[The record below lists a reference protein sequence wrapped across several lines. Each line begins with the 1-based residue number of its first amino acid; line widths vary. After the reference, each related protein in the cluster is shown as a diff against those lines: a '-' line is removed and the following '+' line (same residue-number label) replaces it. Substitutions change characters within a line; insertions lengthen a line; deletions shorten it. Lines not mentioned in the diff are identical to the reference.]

1 MNFWRKSYHFIGVSQ
16 KIGQKTYILHKYE
29 RGFTMNE
36 TAKGGLMSK
45 KIFNSRIKS
54 ANTQAS
60 EKWFGYFFGPC
71 LMYMVYY
78 GVAGTYLTQFYTD
91 VLGIAEGAL
100 FLTLFPLLSKI
111 VDAVT
116 NIFMGRIIDKTK
128 TKQGKA
134 RPWLLLSGVLIFI
147 TGILLYTVPNAST
160 TVQYI
165 WIVASYNLFFAFAFT
180 IYNMSHALMV
190 PLSTRNTKQRDT
202 LAMFTS
208 MGASMI
214 PGFLV
219 VMIMP
224 YIIAAVG
231 VGSEAHTGWIT
242 MMSIVSICAIPAV
255 LMEYYFTKERVTE
268 DAAASAAEQAQVI
281 SFKKQMK
288 ACFTDKYWCIIMAV
302 WLLYQISQYLATNV
316 MLYYCN
322 WVLADSVTGGAT
334 MQVIVNAV
342 GQAPLGF
349 GVFILWP
356 LVRKFGKQ
364 KVSVIGY
371 FIAAIGGAMLFF
383 FGGSLGSAIGGLLI
397 KSIGLLPTYVFMA
410 MLAEALDH
418 IEYKNGFRADG
429 FSASVY
435 SIIITVSAGI
445 SQSIILGGIGATGYI
460 TPESSDQVIQQP
472 DSVIT
477 FFKLCFGGI
486 PAIMYLIMAVILIW
500 FTVGKMIPQ
509 ISEELVA
516 RRKAEAEARGEVYL
530 SPEEKAALE
539 QEEND
544 RIAEENRVAELK
556 AKCEKKGLNYD
567 EEEAK
572 YQAKLAEAKAK
583 EEAKKAAKEAKAA
596 KKKK

>member
-1 MNFWRKSYHFIGVSQ
+1 
-16 KIGQKTYILHKYE
+16 
-29 RGFTMNE
+29 MNE
-36 TAKGGLMSK
+36 SAKGGLMSK
-45 KIFNSRIKS
+45 KIFDSRIKS
-54 ANTQAS
+54 ANTQGS
-60 EKWFGYFFGPC
+60 EKWLGYFFGPC

-91 VLGIAEGAL
+91 VLGIAEGAI

-116 NIFMGRIIDKTK
+116 NIFMGRIIDKTR

-134 RPWLLLSGVLIFI
+134 RPWVLLSGLLIFV

-165 WIVASYNLFFAFAFT
+165 WIVISYNLFFAFAFT

-219 VMIMP
+219 TMIMP

-231 VGSEAHTGWIT
+231 VGSSAHSGWIT
-242 MMSIVSICAIPAV
+242 MMSVVSICAIPAV

-268 DAAASAAEQAQVI
+268 DAQASAAERENVI
-281 SFKKQMK
+281 SFRKQMK

-302 WLLYQISQYLATNV
+302 WLLYQISQYLSTNV

-322 WVLADSVTGGAT
+322 WVIADSVSGGAT

-371 FIAAIGGAMLFF
+371 FIAAVGGAILFF
-383 FGGSLGSAIGGLLI
+383 CGGALGGAIGGMLI

-472 DSVIT
+472 DSVLT

-486 PAIMYLIMAVILIW
+486 PAIMYVIMAVILIW
-500 FTVGKMIPQ
+500 FTVGRMIPQ
-509 ISEELVA
+509 ISEELVT

-530 SPEEKAALE
+530 SPEEKAAIE

-544 RIAEENRVAELK
+544 RIAEENRIAELK
-556 AKCEKKGLNYD
+556 AKCEKKGLNYE

-572 YQAKLAEAKAK
+572 YQKKLAETKAK

>member
-1 MNFWRKSYHFIGVSQ
+1 
-16 KIGQKTYILHKYE
+16 
-29 RGFTMNE
+29 MNE

-60 EKWFGYFFGPC
+60 EKWLGYFFGPC

-242 MMSIVSICAIPAV
+242 MMSVVSICAIPAV

-371 FIAAIGGAMLFF
+371 FIAAIGGAILFF
-383 FGGSLGSAIGGLLI
+383 CGGGLGGAIGGLLI

-460 TPESSDQVIQQP
+460 TPSSSDQVIQQP

-486 PAIMYLIMAVILIW
+486 PAIMYVIMAVILIW
-500 FTVGKMIPQ
+500 FSVGKMIPQ

-556 AKCEKKGLNYD
+556 AKCEKKGLNYE

-583 EEAKKAAKEAKAA
+583 EEVKKAAKEAKAA

>member
-1 MNFWRKSYHFIGVSQ
+1 
-16 KIGQKTYILHKYE
+16 
-29 RGFTMNE
+29 
-36 TAKGGLMSK
+36 MSK
-45 KIFNSRIKS
+45 SQGGIFDSKIMNSRIKS
-54 ANTQAS
+54 ANTQTS

-91 VLGIAEGAL
+91 VLGLSGL
-100 FLTLFPLLSKI
+100 FLTFFPVISKI
-111 VDAVT
+111 VDAIT
-116 NIFMGRIIDKTK
+116 NIVMGRIIDRTR

-134 RPWLLLSGVLIFI
+134 RPWLLVSGVLICI
-147 TGILLYTVPNAST
+147 TGILLYLVPRASLA
-160 TVQYI
+160 VQLV
-165 WIVASYNLFFAFAFT
+165 WVVVSYNLFFAFAFT
-180 IYNMSHALMV
+180 IYNMSHSLMV

-219 VMIMP
+219 TMIMP
-224 YIIAAVG
+224 FLISAVG
-231 VGSEAHTGWIT
+231 VGSDAQSGWIA
-242 MMSIVSICAIPAV
+242 MMSVVSICALPAC
-255 LMEYYFTKERVTE
+255 LLEYYFTKERVTE
-268 DAAASAAEQAQVI
+268 DIQASADAEEQAI
-281 SFKKQMK
+281 AFREQMK
-288 ACFTDKYWCIIMAV
+288 ACFTNKYWLIIMGV
-302 WLLYQISQYLATNV
+302 WVLYNVTQYLATNS

-322 WVLADSVTGGAT
+322 WVLSDSVTGGAAL
-334 MQVIVNAV
+334 QVIVNAV

-349 GVFILWP
+349 GVFLLWP

-371 FIAAIGGAMLFF
+371 ALAGVGGLIIVF
-383 FGGSLGSAIGGLLI
+383 FGSNLGGAIGGLLL
-397 KSIGLLPTYVFMA
+397 KSLGLLPTYVFMA

-418 IEYKNGFRADG
+418 IEWTNGYRADG

-435 SIIITVSAGI
+435 SIIITVSMGI
-445 SQSIILGGIGATGYI
+445 AQSILLGGISLTGYI
-460 TPESSDQVIQQP
+460 TPETSAQVITQP
-472 DSVIT
+472 ASVQL

-486 PAIMYLIMAVILIW
+486 PACGYFLMAIILCFFSVEKLIP
-500 FTVGKMIPQ
+500 K
-509 ISEELVA
+509 ISAELVE

-530 SPEEKAALE
+530 SPEEKARIE

-544 RIAEENRVAELK
+544 RIAEEKRIEELK
-556 AKCEKKGLNYD
+556 AKCEKNNLSFE

-583 EEAKKAAKEAKAA
+583 EEAKKAKAEAKAAAKAA
-596 KKKK
+596 KKNKK